1 MLRITSRPIFKPLYL
16 QITTVVQ
23 IDMVILKKNMFY
35 SCARLECYDESVK
48 MTSTKYY
55 AFPTVYCFVYKQEW
69 CLLGK
74 YIYFLCKTAS
84 FTLLKPP
91 SIS

>member
-55 AFPTVYCFVYKQEW
+55 AFPTVYC
-69 CLLGK
+69 LGVQTRMVPSGK
-74 YIYFLCKTAS
+74 IYLFFMQNC
-84 FTLLKPP
+84 
-91 SIS
+91 

>member
-55 AFPTVYCFVYKQEW
+55 AFPTVYCFGVQTRMVPS
-69 CLLGK
+69 GK
-74 YIYFLCKTAS
+74 IYLFFMQNC
-84 FTLLKPP
+84 
-91 SIS
+91 

>member
-1 MLRITSRPIFKPLYL
+1 MLITSRPIFKPLYL

-55 AFPTVYCFVYKQEW
+55 AFPTVYC
-69 CLLGK
+69 LGVQTRMVPSGK
-74 YIYFLCKTAS
+74 IYLFFMQNC
-84 FTLLKPP
+84 
-91 SIS
+91 